1 MKFRIN
7 LKMTAKMKY
16 SVNTLVLLLGCAV
29 FVQCAERKKP
39 EEAGWSVTV
48 SGKVAYPQ
56 QGEIAIQ
63 QISAN
68 GGGRRDTI
76 KLKSNRTYTKTM
88 RLTEPGYYKLDFYG
102 IQQVDFILDRANVVV
117 NVDGNSPT
125 GFREIKGSPD
135 HDLLQQVQEI
145 LAAAQQNPEIARLEQ
160 EFQVAAAKK
169 DQQAVER
176 LQTQY
181 MALIEQGHA
190 RAAALIREQP
200 RPSLAVLNML
210 QDNPIFYDK
219 DKYFDLYLAVAE
231 KLKQQPASSHSK
243 RFLDLVETMRRT
255 AIGQQAPE
263 IALPDPNGNV
273 VKLSSLQGKYVLVDF
288 WAQWCGPCRREN
300 PTVVKA
306 FHRFKDKGFTVF
318 GVSLDRTKE
327 DWLQAIAQDGLTW
340 THVSDLK
347 YFNSQAATDYNINGI
362 PFSIL
367 LDPRGV
373 IIAKNLRGPAL
384 EKKLEEVL
392 GM

>member
-1 MKFRIN
+1 MKHTF
-7 LKMTAKMKY
+7 Y
-16 SVNTLVLLLGCAV
+16 TLALLLA
-29 FVQCAERKKP
+29 FSALVQCAEKKNTETP
-39 EEAGWSVTV
+39 GWNVTV
-48 SGKVAYPQ
+48 SGTVGYPQ
-56 QGEIAIQ
+56 AGEISIQ
-63 QISAN
+63 EISAS

-76 KLKSNRTYTKTM
+76 KLKSNYTYKKTL
-88 RLTEPGYYKLDFYG
+88 RLTEPGYYKLDFFG
-102 IQQVDFILDRANVVV
+102 IQQVDFILDQSDVTI
-117 NVDGNSPT
+117 NVDGNSPA

-135 HDLLQQVQEI
+135 HDLLKQVQDI
-145 LAAAQQNPEIARLEQ
+145 LNATQQNPALARLEQ
-160 EFQVAAAKK
+160 EFQAASAKK
-169 DQQAVER
+169 DQLAVER
-176 LQTQY
+176 LQEQY
-181 MALIEQGHA
+181 MALVEEGHA
-190 RAAALIREQP
+190 RAAALIREQT

-231 KLKQQPASSHSK
+231 KIKQQPPSSHGK
-243 RFLDLVETMRRT
+243 RFLEMVETMKRT
-255 AIGQQAPE
+255 AVGQTAPE

-288 WAQWCGPCRREN
+288 WAKWCGPCRREN
-300 PTVVKA
+300 PNVVKA
-306 FHRFKDKGFTVF
+306 FHRFKDKGFTVY

-327 DWLQAIAQDGLTW
+327 DWLQAIEQDGLTW

-347 YFNSQAATDYNINGI
+347 YFNSQAAADYNINGI

-392 GM
+392 GR